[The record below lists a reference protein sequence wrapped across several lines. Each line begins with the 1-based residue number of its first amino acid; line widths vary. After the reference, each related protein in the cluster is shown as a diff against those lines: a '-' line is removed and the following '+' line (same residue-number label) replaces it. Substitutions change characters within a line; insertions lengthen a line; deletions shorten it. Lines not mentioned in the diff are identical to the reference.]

1 MKRLLVFVFAL
12 IIATGFS
19 QSNGEMKFI
28 NFNQIEYNGEKI
40 KIKEAKKIA
49 KENNPLAFK
58 HFKRT
63 QVFRGL
69 AIASNVLFISSE
81 VITYIIRNDNK
92 NNQGTG
98 TYQEFF
104 DRGYTEAQAEGY
116 TWTTLV
122 TGSLCSSVR
131 LNFIHLGI
139 KAFNEGK

>member
-1 MKRLLVFVFAL
+1 MKRSIVFIF
-12 IIATGFS
+12 IAFLSSGIS
-19 QSNGEMKFI
+19 QTNGEMKFI

-49 KENNPLAFK
+49 KENHPMAFK

-69 AIASNVLFISSE
+69 AITSSILFVGSE
-81 VITYIIRNDNK
+81 ILSYIIRKDNE
-92 NNQGTG
+92 NNQGSG
-98 TYQEFF
+98 SYQEIF
-104 DRGYTEAQAEGY
+104 DRGYTEAQADGLA
-116 TWTTLV
+116 WTTLV
-122 TGSLCSSVR
+122 TEGLCNSVR

>member
-1 MKRLLVFVFAL
+1 MRRLLALVFAL

-19 QSNGEMKFI
+19 QSNEEMKFI

-49 KENNPLAFK
+49 KENHPLAFK

-63 QVFRGL
+63 QVLRGL
-69 AIASNVLFISSE
+69 AIASSVLYISSE
-81 VITYIIRNDNK
+81 VLSYIIRKDNE

-98 TYQEFF
+98 TYQEVF
-104 DRGYTEAQAEGY
+104 DRGYTEARAEGY
-116 TWTTLV
+116 TWSTLI